1 MLKSNR
7 ILTHIKYNPR
17 THDES
22 IMESQAVPILYL
34 NRLRRILSPTPKTDD
49 DDCTEA
55 AKVTMTPDRILPLLL
70 SRSSV
75 VRRHPMLQYHRLRTH
90 VSAASNLLT
99 LPGASTAAAAAS
111 KEDKEAHLVLRHGK
125 RSRSPEDGADPTFRR
140 AGKDEADAEMPR
152 RAY

>member
-34 NRLRRILSPTPKTDD
+34 NRLRRILSPSPKTDD

-90 VSAASNLLT
+90 VSAASNLLAS
-99 LPGASTAAAAAS
+99 PGASTAAAAS
-111 KEDKEAHLVLRHGK
+111 KEDKEAHLLLRHGK
-125 RSRSPEDGADPTFRR
+125 RSRSPEDGADPTLRR
-140 AGKDEADAEMPR
+140 AGTDEADAGVPR